1 MRLALFNALYP
12 TPLQPKIFGGAEVL
26 VRQIAERLVAQ
37 GDEVV
42 VVRLAMDGRR
52 QTEEAN
58 GVRVEFVPIRNLF
71 TPFGPRH
78 NALAHLAWHVID
90 DWFAA
95 ASEIGGILDSFRPEV
110 VHSHTLNGLNAHIWQ
125 LARSRGVPVVHT
137 LHDYYLVCPRCSRFK
152 GETSCA
158 ATCSDCAALTLRRRQ
173 RAALVNAVVG
183 VSQRTLDIHVNA
195 GLFADAA
202 RHVIHNVPNPDVA
215 FVPLDLPG
223 RPLRVGYLGRFSP
236 EKGVRLLAEAAG
248 RLPPGTVKLVFAGNV
263 SEEER
268 ARLAALAPQTELDF
282 LGFVAPKDFYAQVD
296 VATVPSIWEEPGALV
311 LLDALAAGRPV
322 LATAMGGLPE
332 MFENGLTGWTVAPD
346 AESFAGAIRRLV
358 DTPALLIE
366 AHQRLAAR
374 RSRTLDDVVASY
386 SEIYR
391 GLARVPA

>member
-1 MRLALFNALYP
+1 MRIALFNALYP

-26 VRQIAERLVAQ
+26 VRQIAEHLVAQ

-42 VVRLAMDGRR
+42 VVRLSLDGRR

-78 NALAHLAWHVID
+78 SALAHLAWHVID
-90 DWFAA
+90 DWFVAA
-95 ASEIGGILDSFRPEV
+95 GEIGGILDGFRPQI

-125 LARSRGVPVVHT
+125 LARDRGVPVVHT

-158 ATCSDCAALTLRRRQ
+158 GTCGSCAALTIRRRQ
-173 RAALVNAVVG
+173 RTGLVNAVVG
-183 VSQRTLDIHVNA
+183 VSQRTLDIHVNE
-195 GLFADAA
+195 GLFVDAA
-202 RHVIHNVPNPDVA
+202 RHVIRNVPNPDIA

-248 RLPPGTVKLVFAGNV
+248 RLPSGTVKLVLAGNV
-263 SEEER
+263 SQDER
-268 ARLAALAPQTELDF
+268 AALAALAPQTELDF
-282 LGFVAPKDFYAQVD
+282 VGFVAPKDFYAQVD
-296 VATVPSIWEEPGALV
+296 VAAVPSIWEEPGALV

-322 LATAMGGLPE
+322 LATAYGGLPE
-332 MFENGLTGWTVAPD
+332 MFEDGLTGWTVAPD
-346 AESFAGAIRRLV
+346 AESLAGAIRRLV
-358 DTPALLIE
+358 DTPMLVLE
-366 AHQRLAAR
+366 AHKRLEAR
-374 RSRTLDDVVASY
+374 RFRTLGDVVASY
-386 SEIYR
+386 SQIYR